1 MVGNVLSIFWSAG
14 NNLPAMPRWRR
25 HSRHLLVF
33 GLVCAFAIHAAQS
46 ETIPERVDTALVI
59 SIDVSSSVNDERY
72 RLQLEGIAAALED
85 PGVITSVLSGPIGN
99 IAVAVVT
106 WADDPRLAIPWTIIS
121 SAQEAA
127 KMANR
132 IRSLPPQDGKFTCLG
147 GMMRYTADKV
157 LFRLPVPATK
167 IVVDV
172 SGDGADN
179 CSAEG
184 LLSNARQDLISA
196 GATINGLPILEGP
209 TSEGLEDWY
218 RNNVI
223 GGNSAFI
230 MPANGYSDFER
241 AFRQKFIIE
250 MSALKF
256 GPLADN
262 FDAALSNAT
271 QPHR

>member
-1 MVGNVLSIFWSAG
+1 MFYKRTVGLISHTYRSAECNASTLLRLRG
-14 NNLPAMPRWRR
+14 HLRR
-25 HSRHLLVF
+25 LLVSA
-33 GLVCAFAIHAAQS
+33 LACACVVYPARSQ
-46 ETIPERVDTALVI
+46 TLPERVDTALVI
-59 SIDVSSSVNDERY
+59 SIDVSSSVNDDRY

-85 PGVITSVLSGPIGN
+85 PGVITSVLSGPFGN
-99 IAVAVVT
+99 IVVAVVT
-106 WADDPRLAIPWTIIS
+106 WADDPRLAIPWTVIS
-121 SAQEAA
+121 SAEEAA
-127 KMANR
+127 RMASR

-184 LLSNARQDLISA
+184 LLSTARQDLISA

-209 TSEGLEDWY
+209 TSEGLEAWY
-218 RNNVI
+218 RENVI
-223 GGNSAFI
+223 GGNSAFL

-250 MSALKF
+250 MSSLTER
-256 GPLADN
+256 P
-262 FDAALSNAT
+262 
-271 QPHR
+271 

>member
-1 MVGNVLSIFWSAG
+1 MVGF
-14 NNLPAMPRWRR
+14 
-25 HSRHLLVF
+25 
-33 GLVCAFAIHAAQS
+33 VCAFVIHAAQS

-59 SIDVSSSVNDERY
+59 SIDVSSSVNDDRY

-85 PGVITSVLSGPIGN
+85 PGVINSVLSGPLGN

-106 WADDPRLAIPWTIIS
+106 WADDPRLAIPWTIIG
-121 SAQEAA
+121 SAEEAA

-184 LLSNARQDLISA
+184 LLSNARRDLISA

-209 TSEGLEDWY
+209 TSEGLEEWY
-218 RNNVI
+218 RDNVI

-250 MSALKF
+250 MSALSV

-262 FDAALSNAT
+262 SEPASPNSRRPA
-271 QPHR
+271 R